1 MLPKKHRLNL
11 DKERFFKG
19 DFEENSPFFKLTA
32 KKINSNEAKIGFIVS
47 GKVGKATVR
56 NSVRRKFSEAV
67 YKRLGNIPTGLAII
81 IIAFPK
87 SASAKESE
95 LETSFEL
102 VLSKLNK

>member
-19 DFEENSPFFKLTA
+19 DFEENSAFFKLTA

-56 NSVRRKFSEAV
+56 NSVRRKLSEVV
-67 YKRLGNIPTGLAII
+67 YKRLDSIPPGLAII

-87 SASAKESE
+87 SATAKESE
-95 LETSFEL
+95 LEANLER

>member
-19 DFEENSPFFKLTA
+19 DFEENSAFFKLTA
-32 KKINSNEAKIGFIVS
+32 KKVDSDATKIGFIVS

-56 NSVRRKFSEAV
+56 NSVRRKLSEAV
-67 YKRLGNIPTGLAII
+67 HKRLDSIPPRLAII

-87 SASAKESE
+87 AATAKESE
-95 LETSFEL
+95 LGVNLERM
-102 VLSKLNK
+102 LSKLDK